1 MATDT
6 KASAPALAL
15 YRLDEAQFHKMCLA
29 DVFSDSKV
37 ELLGGLL
44 FPMVTNPPHNRA
56 VLRTSR
62 GINRLL
68 SEAEWTVWEEKSARF
83 GRFWIPSPDLAV
95 ARGPE
100 SAFASHLPAPGDLV
114 LVVEVSDSTY
124 SKDRGIK
131 WRQYAAA
138 RIPFY
143 WIENL
148 AARQI
153 EVHSDPAGRG
163 KSAAYRQCQVHGI
176 DAEVPV
182 VIDGREVGRVAVKD
196 LLP

>member
-1 MATDT
+1 MATGT
-6 KASAPALAL
+6 RTAASALKL
-15 YRLDEAQFHKMCLA
+15 YRLNEKQYARMCAA
-29 DVFSDSKV
+29 DVFGDRKV

-44 FPMVTNPPHNRA
+44 FPMVSNPPHNRA

-68 SEAEWTVWEEKSARF
+68 SEADWTVWEEKSARF
-83 GRFWIPSPDLAV
+83 GRRWIPSPDLAV

-100 SAFASHLPAPGDLV
+100 EAFDSRLPAPADLAM
-114 LVVEVSDSTY
+114 VVEVSDTTY
-124 SKDRGIK
+124 AKDRGIK

-148 AARQI
+148 TARQI
-153 EVHSDPAGRG
+153 EVYSDPIGRG
-163 KSAAYRQCQVHGI
+163 KLATYRQCQIYGI
-176 DAEVPV
+176 DAEIPL
-182 VIDGREVGRVAVKD
+182 VIDGREFGRIAVKD